1 MVSQRGTFFVST
13 TQLFWT
19 SFLALVATAVASLG
33 TRALRNFSRHDLEEI
48 ATRRG
53 QPERFSQMLRLH
65 ETIAL
70 GVEMLAILCTS
81 LALVAGSWWAAQQ
94 WEISSNQPAGG
105 SWRELFAISAGLGL
119 LLAVSASWLPWTASR
134 ISAEGFLYHTWPI
147 WKVLAWLAS
156 PLVWGAKLVD
166 IALHRVAGRTPQK
179 LDEETIEEEILAI
192 VSEGH
197 RGGLLEEDAREM
209 IEGVMELGDADVSEI
224 MTPRTDMHML
234 AVDMP
239 WDAMVADVIEAGHTR
254 IPVFEAN
261 RDDIIGVLYSKDLL
275 PELATGDPASRTP
288 IRDLL
293 RKPVFVPET
302 KPIDDLLQMFQQ
314 LRTHIAVVLDEYGGV
329 SGLVTIEDVLEEI
342 VGEIVDEYDEETE
355 QEIQLLDDG
364 CFEVLGRTHVDVINE
379 AIKLKLPDDGD
390 FDTIAGFVFTELGR
404 VPLVGESLV
413 WQDQAKI
420 EVIEASKRRIERVR
434 IERLSNG
441 QQVNSL

>member
-1 MVSQRGTFFVST
+1 MST

-19 SFLALVATAVASLG
+19 SFLALVATAVASFG

-48 ATRRG
+48 ATRYG

-70 GVEMLAILCTS
+70 GIEMLTILCTS
-81 LALVAGSWWAAQQ
+81 LALAAGSWWAVQR
-94 WEISSNQPAGG
+94 WGTTSVDSGG
-105 SWRELFAISAGLGL
+105 SWTELLTISAGLGL
-119 LLAVSASWLPWTASR
+119 TLTVAAAWLPWTASR
-134 ISAEGFLYHTWPI
+134 ISAAGFLYHTWPL
-147 WKVLAWLAS
+147 WKVLAVLVS

-209 IEGVMELGDADVSEI
+209 IEGVMELADADVSEI
-224 MTPRTDMHML
+224 MTPRTDMHMV
-234 AVDMP
+234 AVNML
-239 WDAMVADVIEAGHTR
+239 WDEMVADVIEAGHTR
-254 IPVFEAN
+254 IPVYDAN

-288 IRDLL
+288 IRELL
-293 RKPVFVPET
+293 RPPVFVPET
-302 KPIDDLLQMFQQ
+302 KPIDDLLQMFQK

-355 QEIQLLDDG
+355 QEMQRLGDG
-364 CFEVLGRTHVDVINE
+364 VYEVLGRTHVDVINE
-379 AIKLKLPDDGD
+379 TMKLELPDDGD

-413 WQDQAKI
+413 WQDQVQI
-420 EVIEASKRRIERVR
+420 EVIAASKRRIERVR
-434 IERLSNG
+434 IKCLGHG
-441 QQVNSL
+441 QLESA